1 MQSALPSFTADHI
14 NADIRVYDAAGN
26 VTETH
31 EHKGDFKE
39 S

>member
-1 MQSALPSFTADHI
+1 MPKVKSRSNDV
-14 NADIRVYDAAGN
+14 IRIRDDAGN
-26 VTETH
+26 MIELH